1 MWSRGNILRGL
12 HEDIW
17 VRPELQE
24 KTKVPPEKSLAAA
37 AGGHKIPGGIALG
50 SDLFQVWP
58 LPQVS
63 KLARVFQK
71 GR

>member
-1 MWSRGNILRGL
+1 VWSRGNILRGL

-24 KTKVPPEKSLAAA
+24 KTKVPPEKSLTAA
-37 AGGHKIPGGIALG
+37 AGGHKITGGIALG
-50 SDLFQVWP
+50 SDLFKVWP
-58 LPQVS
+58 VPQVS
-63 KLARVFQK
+63 KLTRFFQK